1 MSIRRSSLILG
12 LAVAASLSLSAKPT
26 FPKAAKEAG
35 LEGVTCMTCHT
46 KVAPPVAF
54 TAKGKYLK
62 ERKAT
67 EKAKEVDVKWLNDFK
82 G

>member
-1 MSIRRSSLILG
+1 MNILRTTRTLG
-12 LAVAASLSLSAKPT
+12 LAVAACLSLSARPT
-26 FPKAAKEAG
+26 FPKAAKDAG
-35 LEGVTCMTCHT
+35 LTGVTCMTCHT
-46 KVAPPVAF
+46 KVTAPVAF

-67 EKAKEVDVKWLNDFK
+67 EKAKDVDVKWLKDFK